1 MTKNGKDLLLINPW
15 VYDFAAYD
23 LWAKPLGLL
32 SLASL
37 LKKNG
42 WKIEYID
49 CLDVHHPVLKTRG
62 IKEPRRRS
70 DHRGH
75 FYQAEVE
82 RPSPLRG
89 IPRRFHRFGLPPDAF
104 REVLQSLPKP
114 RAVLVT
120 SGMTYWYRGVHETID
135 IVKGAFPAV
144 PVVVGGIYATL
155 CAEHAEEHAG
165 ADLVIKGW
173 GEIQVLELL
182 EGITGITPSYLP
194 QLDDLDTLP
203 APAFDLYPLLDYSCV
218 LTSRG
223 CPFHCPY
230 CASFLLNPRFIK
242 RSPTRVIE
250 EIRRCA
256 VEYGVED
263 IALYDDALLVDGQ
276 FAIALLKGIGERGIK
291 ARLHAPNGLHCRGI
305 TEEVAHLMRQVGFS
319 TIRLGLE
326 TASSERQVATGGKV
340 SNEEFHAAVQHL
352 HRAGY
357 PPEEIGTYILAGLPG
372 QERTEVEE
380 TIRFVQECGARPY
393 LAEYSPIPG
402 TPQWEEAVRASPFD
416 LSGEPLFHNNTI
428 LPCRWE
434 GLDWEDLQALKT
446 MVHRD
451 G

>member
-1 MTKNGKDLLLINPW
+1 MRKNGKDLLLINPW

-37 LKKNG
+37 LEKND
-42 WKIEYID
+42 WSIHYID
-49 CLDVHHPVLKTRG
+49 CLDVHHPALNSLKVKG
-62 IKEPRRRS
+62 LRRKS

-75 FYQAEVE
+75 FYQAEVK
-82 RPSPLRG
+82 RPSPLRA
-89 IPRRFHRFGLPPDAF
+89 IPRRFHRFGLPPEAF
-104 REVLQSLPKP
+104 REALRSFPTP
-114 RAVLVT
+114 RAILVT
-120 SGMTYWYRGVHETID
+120 SGMTYWYRGVHEAID
-135 IVKGAFPAV
+135 IIKETFPAV
-144 PVVVGGIYATL
+144 PVILGGIYATL
-155 CAEHAEEHAG
+155 CAEHAEEHGG
-165 ADLVIKGW
+165 ADFIIKGW
-173 GEIQVLELL
+173 GESQVLELL
-182 EGITGITPSYLP
+182 EGITGFTPSYLP
-194 QLDDLDTLP
+194 HLDDLDTLP
-203 APAFDLYPLLDYSCV
+203 APAFDLYPHLDYSCV

-230 CASFLLNPRFIK
+230 CASSLLNPRFIT
-242 RSPTRVIE
+242 RSPTRVIG
-250 EIRRCA
+250 EISRW
-256 VEYGVED
+256 VEKYGVQD
-263 IALYDDALLVDGQ
+263 IALYDDALLVDSQ
-276 FAIALLKGIGERGIK
+276 FAISFLQGIGERGIK

-305 TEEVAHLMRQVGFS
+305 TEEMAHLMRQAGFA

-326 TASSERQVATGGKV
+326 TASSERQMATGGKV
-340 SNEEFHAAVQHL
+340 NNKEFHAAVQNL

-357 PPEEIGTYILAGLPG
+357 ASQEIGTYILAGLPG

-380 TIRFVQECGARPY
+380 TIRFVKECRARPY

-402 TPQWEEAVRASPFD
+402 TPLWEEAVRTSPFD
-416 LSGEPLFHNNTI
+416 LPGEPLFHNNTI